1 MFVQFVQKS
10 SSYFLLSM
18 IHFVH
23 AMSSAASVP
32 GRMGSH
38 TSALAAS
45 MVMRGS
51 MTTVFRPFS
60 RARSSASAR
69 PPVATEL
76 FDGSVP
82 HSTRES
88 TGESVK

>member
-1 MFVQFVQKS
+1 
-10 SSYFLLSM
+10 
-18 IHFVH
+18 
-23 AMSSAASVP
+23 MSSAASVP